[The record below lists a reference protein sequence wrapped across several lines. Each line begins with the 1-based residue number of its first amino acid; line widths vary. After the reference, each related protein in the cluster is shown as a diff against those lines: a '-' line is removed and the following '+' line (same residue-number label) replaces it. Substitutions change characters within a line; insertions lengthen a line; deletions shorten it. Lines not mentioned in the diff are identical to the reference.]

1 MIDRF
6 ANPAVVRPYMILL
19 RSYSQNSSHTNHC
32 IARMLHRLAV
42 DMKMEALLYQLSVF
56 SLFNK
61 ILGDP
66 AASAYQVTNAFH
78 SIQCSSFCIFCNP
91 EVSVAQLVEHN
102 ANNDKFIA
110 FDV

>member
-1 MIDRF
+1 MFLLFLCSSNIPYLKCLIDRF

-66 AASAYQVTNAFH
+66 AASAYQVTNTDTLH
-78 SIQCSSFCIFCNP
+78 
-91 EVSVAQLVEHN
+91 
-102 ANNDKFIA
+102 
-110 FDV
+110 